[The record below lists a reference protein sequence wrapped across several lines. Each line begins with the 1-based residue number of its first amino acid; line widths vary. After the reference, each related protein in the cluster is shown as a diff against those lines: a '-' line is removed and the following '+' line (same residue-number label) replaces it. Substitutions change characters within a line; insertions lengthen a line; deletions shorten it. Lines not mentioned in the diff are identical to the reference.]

1 MVLNPVSLRCH
12 KEAHIEMKQIEGVVM
27 RPFPLDP
34 SWSNSRPA
42 RDLVCLINGDP
53 DILRYFGLQ
62 IKELTLHTPDY
73 LGKLGH
79 YHNYAELYFVR
90 EGEVTFDLWD
100 KGADAK
106 QRAVVPKGSLLLI
119 PPGVAHRAYG
129 PAGLVML
136 AVTSQ
141 PFRPGSD
148 IPADFEP
155 VGPLPYGLE

>member
-1 MVLNPVSLRCH
+1 MN
-12 KEAHIEMKQIEGVVM
+12 QIDGVIL

-53 DILRYFGLQ
+53 DIIRYFGIQ
-62 IKELTLHTPDY
+62 IKELKLHTPDY
-73 LGKLGH
+73 LGKQGH
-79 YHNYAELYFVR
+79 FHEYAELYFVR
-90 EGEVTFDLWD
+90 KGEVTFDLWKMD
-100 KGADAK
+100 ADEK
-106 QRAVVPKGSLLLI
+106 QRVVVPEGSMLLI
-119 PPGVAHRAYG
+119 PPNVSHRAYG

-148 IPADFEP
+148 IGADFEP